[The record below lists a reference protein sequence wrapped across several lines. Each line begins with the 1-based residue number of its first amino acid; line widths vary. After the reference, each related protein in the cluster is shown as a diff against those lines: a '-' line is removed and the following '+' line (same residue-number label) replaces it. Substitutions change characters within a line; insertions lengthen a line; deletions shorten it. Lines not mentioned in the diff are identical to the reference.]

1 MAIYQFVAE
10 LKNFKPRM
18 WRRFVA
24 SSDMKL
30 SHFAY
35 AVMHMFGC
43 QYEHLF
49 SLAVEKDKNEIK
61 SVREN
66 NIIDVKDLFKRFK
79 SQKNAHEA
87 LNLMLNSD
95 YLSMFSK
102 ETYYELPNEDLSR
115 EFKDIRNF
123 KVADVFKKVKDKAR
137 LDYDFGDGW
146 EFKIV
151 LEKILDEDS
160 YAKEDLPLVLKGK
173 VKGII
178 EDCGGPWALQD
189 LVEKFPKTNEATVDL
204 SDAYLSEDELDWFGE
219 DLENILDFDV
229 DEVNGGILDAIE
241 CQEDHYES
249 QLE

>member
-49 SLAVEKDKNEIK
+49 SLAVEKDKNEI
-61 SVREN
+61 
-66 NIIDVKDLFKRFK
+66 
-79 SQKNAHEA
+79 
-87 LNLMLNSD
+87 NSD

-123 KVADVFKKVKDKAR
+123 KVAEVFKNVKDKVR

-173 VKGII
+173 IRGII
-178 EDCGGPWALQD
+178 EDCGGPWTLQD
-189 LVEKFPKTNEATVDL
+189 LIEKFPKTNEATVDL

-219 DLENILDFDV
+219 DLEDILDFDV

-241 CQEDHYES
+241 CQEDCYES